1 LSFEL
6 EQLSKEKGMRMKS
19 RPRKDGKKSKWEI
32 KIEDAE
38 ERVRETVYEGLKMV
52 PWCKDFLMRAFTDAK
67 VVFGDEELWRLYG
80 VMMEKEIRLYT
91 EMDGAGAH
99 E

>member
-1 LSFEL
+1 
-6 EQLSKEKGMRMKS
+6 
-19 RPRKDGKKSKWEI
+19 
-32 KIEDAE
+32 
-38 ERVRETVYEGLKMV
+38 
-52 PWCKDFLMRAFTDAK
+52 MRAFTDAK